1 MTAAK
6 ARVYELVVAPDVQ
19 VVDPA
24 TEQLHGPGETIA
36 TDATG
41 EDLVRLA
48 EPIRHG
54 WIEVNTGGR
63 RRR

>member
-19 VVDPA
+19 VVDVA
-24 TEQLHGPGETIA
+24 TGALHGPGETI
-36 TDATG
+36 TETG
-41 EDLVRLA
+41 TGDELVRLA

-54 WIEVNTGGR
+54 WVHVHTGR
-63 RRR
+63 RRST